1 MIEKS
6 PIDKYTVAHF
16 LFGVLAKR
24 AGWKSS
30 SIVIVAVGYE
40 IIEPTLIKKITTWN
54 KESSSNIAVDVLAA
68 WVGSRLVK

>member
-30 SIVIVAVGYE
+30 SIIFVAVGYE
-40 IIEPTLIKKITTWN
+40 IIEPTIIEKIPLWN
-54 KESSSNIAVDVLAA
+54 KEGPSNIAVDVLAA
-68 WVGSRLVK
+68 WLGSQLVK